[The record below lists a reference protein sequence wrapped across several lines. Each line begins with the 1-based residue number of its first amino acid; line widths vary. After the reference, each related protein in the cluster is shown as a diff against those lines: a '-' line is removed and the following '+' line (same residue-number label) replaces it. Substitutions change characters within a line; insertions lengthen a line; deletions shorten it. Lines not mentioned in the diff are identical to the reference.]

1 MNTMHA
7 RRIKKG
13 LRHSWEVVPPSVRN
27 PLANLFLGGMPEF
40 LQFRLGLPTVIGL
53 LENLKNNGFAP
64 QTIVDVGANVGDWS
78 RMAYQVFP
86 SAQFFMIDGNPDNEP
101 SLRNSASEVGEN
113 SEHAM
118 LLLGPEEKDS
128 VTFYKLGTGSSVL
141 PELIPFDR
149 SQGSQVMLPMRTL
162 DGFMGSRQY
171 HSPVLLKLDV
181 QGFELQVLLGGTAT
195 LSHAEVVIMETSLLP
210 YNDNAPIFAE
220 VIAFMAEREFF
231 AFDFCGQ
238 ARRQTDD
245 TLFQTDVVFVRKD
258 SVLRAPRSFWLG
270 EP

>member
-1 MNTMHA
+1 MNTMQT
-7 RRIKKG
+7 RPIKKG
-13 LRHSWEVVPPSVRN
+13 LRHSWEAVPPSVRD
-27 PLANLFLGGMPEF
+27 PLANLFLSGLPESQ
-40 LQFRLGLPTVIGL
+40 QFRLGLPTVIGL
-53 LENLKNNGFAP
+53 LENVKKNGFAP
-64 QTIVDVGANVGDWS
+64 QTIIDVGAYVGNWS

-101 SLRNSASEVGEN
+101 SLRNSASGVGQN
-113 SEHAM
+113 SEYSM
-118 LLLGPEEKDS
+118 MLLGPEEKDS

-141 PELIPFDR
+141 QELIPFDR
-149 SQGSQVMLPMRTL
+149 SQESQITLPMRTL
-162 DGFMGSRQY
+162 DGFMGTRLY

-181 QGFELQVLLGGTAT
+181 QGFELQVLLGGTDT
-195 LSHAEVVIMETSLLP
+195 LSRAEVVIMETSLLP
-210 YNDNAPIFAE
+210 YNENAPTFAE

-258 SVLRAPRSFWLG
+258 SALRAPRSFWLG